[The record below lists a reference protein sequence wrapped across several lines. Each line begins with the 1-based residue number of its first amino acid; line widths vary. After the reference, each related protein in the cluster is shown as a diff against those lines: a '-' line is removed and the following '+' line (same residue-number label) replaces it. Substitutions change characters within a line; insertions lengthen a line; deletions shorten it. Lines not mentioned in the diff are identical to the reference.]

1 MITAV
6 RERAGVVLNGWQF
19 VCLVIYAGGLS
30 VGQVL
35 FKLAAAAVSSTGTPL
50 QRSARL
56 LIEPHFM
63 LAVALYGLLS
73 IAWVWIL
80 RSVPLSSA
88 YPFVALSLVVTMA
101 MAVFLFG
108 ESPTPRLVIGGLLVV
123 AGIVVLSS

>member
-1 MITAV
+1 M
-6 RERAGVVLNGWQF
+6 
-19 VCLVIYAGGLS
+19 
-30 VGQVL
+30 
-35 FKLAAAAVSSTGTPL
+35 
-50 QRSARL
+50 
-56 LIEPHFM
+56 
-63 LAVALYGLLS
+63 
-73 IAWVWIL
+73 WIL